1 MFAPLFSFFNEK
13 ECVWVENMTQALNRG
28 PPPPHLLQRE
38 GNRNRPNDVP
48 ENAHPTVRSPPLTE
62 LRTICSQRCTRTR
75 ASNCRSHA
83 CAGPNPTYTVS
94 AVGSLHTASPNGRG
108 LSSSFRVVDICRP
121 SCRHLPTNLLTF
133 ANQLADICRQPT
145 GRGVLVP
152 SNE

>member
-1 MFAPLFSFFNEK
+1 MFVPLFSFFNEK

-28 PPPPHLLQRE
+28 RPHFLQRE

-48 ENAHPTVRSPPLTE
+48 EYAHPTVRSTPLTE

-83 CAGPNPTYTVS
+83 CASPNPTYTVS
-94 AVGSLHTASPNGRG
+94 VVGSLHTASPNGRG

-121 SCRHLPTNLLTF
+121 SCRQLPTNLSTF
-133 ANQLADICRQPT
+133 ANQLADICQQPT
-145 GRGVLVP
+145 G
-152 SNE
+152 